1 MIIKSDKIQVAAK
14 KNEIRDFLLNCT
26 NYHLLLPEDK
36 ISNFTAT
43 ENQCSFKVQGGISIK
58 LIQDGIDKDG
68 NVLLK
73 SGENSPFPFSLS
85 AKLTEEGQNTSG
97 EIEFDGELNSFL
109 AMVAT
114 KPLQHL
120 FNFMADR
127 LEQQFTSKS

>member
-43 ENQCSFKVQGGISIK
+43 ENQCSFKVQGGIWIQ
-58 LIQDGIDKDG
+58 LIQDGIDQDG

>member
-1 MIIKSDKIQVAAK
+1 MIIKSDQIQVAANK
-14 KNEIRDFLLNCT
+14 DEIRDFLLNCT

-43 ENQCSFKVQGGISIK
+43 ENQCSFKVQGGFTIQ
-58 LIQDGIDKDG
+58 LIQYGIDQDG

-73 SGENSPFPFSLS
+73 SGENSPFPFSLC
-85 AKLTEEGQNTSG
+85 AKLNEEGQNTSG

-120 FNFMADR
+120 FNYMADS
-127 LEQQFTSKS
+127 LKQQFTSKS

>member
-1 MIIKSDKIQVAAK
+1 MIIKSERIQVAAN

-26 NYHLLLPEDK
+26 HYHLLLPEDK

-43 ENQCSFKVQGGISIK
+43 ENQCSFKVQGGITIQ
-58 LIQDGIDKDG
+58 LIQDGIDQDG

-85 AKLTEEGQNTSG
+85 AKLNEEGQNTSG

>member
-1 MIIKSDKIQVAAK
+1 MIIKSDQIQVAAN

-43 ENQCSFKVQGGISIK
+43 ENQCSFKVQGGFTIQ
-58 LIQDGIDKDG
+58 LIQYGIDQDG

-73 SGENSPFPFSLS
+73 SGENSPFPFSLC
-85 AKLTEEGQNTSG
+85 AKLNEEGQNTSG

-120 FNFMADR
+120 FNYMADS
-127 LEQQFTSKS
+127 LKQQFTSKS

>member
-36 ISNFTAT
+36 ISNFIAT
-43 ENQCSFKVQGGISIK
+43 ENQCSFKVQGGISIQ

-73 SGENSPFPFSLS
+73 SGGNSPFPFSLS

>member
-26 NYHLLLPEDK
+26 NYYLLLPEDK
-36 ISNFTAT
+36 VSNFTAT
-43 ENQCSFKVQGGISIK
+43 ENQCSFKVQGGITIQ
-58 LIQDGIDKDG
+58 LIQDGVDQDG

-85 AKLTEEGQNTSG
+85 AKLTEEGQITSG

-114 KPLQHL
+114 KTLQHL

>member
-1 MIIKSDKIQVAAK
+1 MIIKSDRIDVAAS
-14 KNEIRDFLLNCT
+14 KNEIRDFLLNC
-26 NYHLLLPEDK
+26 NHYHLLLPEDK

-43 ENQCSFKVQGGISIK
+43 ENQCSFKVQGGIKIQ
-58 LIQDGIDKDG
+58 LIQDGIDQDG

-73 SGENSPFPFSLS
+73 SGANSPFPFSLS
-85 AKLTEEGQNTSG
+85 AKLNEEGPNTSG

-127 LEQQFTSKS
+127 LKHQFTSKS

>member
-1 MIIKSDKIQVAAK
+1 MIIKSDRIDVAAS
-14 KNEIRDFLLNCT
+14 KNEIRDFLLNC
-26 NYHLLLPEDK
+26 NHYHLLLPEDK

-43 ENQCSFKVQGGISIK
+43 ENQCSFKVQGGITIQ
-58 LIQDGIDKDG
+58 LIQDGIDQDG

-73 SGENSPFPFSLS
+73 SGADSPFPFSLS
-85 AKLTEEGQNTSG
+85 AKLNEEGLNTSG

-127 LEQQFTSKS
+127 LKHQFTSKS

>member
-1 MIIKSDKIQVAAK
+1 MIIKSDLIYVAAS

-43 ENQCSFKVQGGISIK
+43 ENQCSFKVQGGITIQ
-58 LIQDGIDKDG
+58 LIQDEIDKDG

-73 SGENSPFPFSLS
+73 SGENSPFPFSLC
-85 AKLTEEGQNTSG
+85 AKLIEEGPITSG
-97 EIEFDGELNSFL
+97 EIEFDGELSAFV

-127 LEQQFTSKS
+127 LKHQFKTQS